1 MAAETEIKLPD
12 AFQQHR
18 LLSFKEAAQFLGIR
32 PGTMYKMLASKKDP
46 LPSIRLGRL
55 HKFQLEKLI
64 WWAEKHEQ

>member
-46 LPSIRLGRL
+46 LPSIRWGIFFYSSFSTTWIL
-55 HKFQLEKLI
+55 H
-64 WWAEKHEQ
+64 